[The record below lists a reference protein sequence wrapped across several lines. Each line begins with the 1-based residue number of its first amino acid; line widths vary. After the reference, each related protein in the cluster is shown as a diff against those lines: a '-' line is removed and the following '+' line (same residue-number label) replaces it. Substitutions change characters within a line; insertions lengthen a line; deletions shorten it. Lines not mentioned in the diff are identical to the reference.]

1 MADSKSEPSK
11 GMDLAGNPAG
21 VRPVIVE
28 LSTFMKSVRPL
39 LSKNDAD
46 LESALKSVATPG
58 GGKGLKNILTFID
71 DHVRYALSVTAHPR
85 VTGRIL
91 PRRDTRRTRPTP

>member
-1 MADSKSEPSK
+1 MQPQNPLGKNRARELRIITRQDATDASREKEPHH
-11 GMDLAGNPAG
+11 GGIEVGPA
-21 VRPVIVE
+21 IVE

-58 GGKGLKNILTFID
+58 GGKGLKHILTFID
-71 DHVRYALSVTAHPR
+71 NKVSFITNKLV
-85 VTGRIL
+85 
-91 PRRDTRRTRPTP
+91 

>member
-1 MADSKSEPSK
+1 MGKSDSEKSK
-11 GMDLAGNPAG
+11 GMDLAGTLTG

-46 LESALKSVATPG
+46 LESALKGVAAPG
-58 GGKGLKNILTFID
+58 GGKGLKHILTFID
-71 DHVRYALSVTAHPR
+71 NKVSFITNKL
-85 VTGRIL
+85 GE
-91 PRRDTRRTRPTP
+91 